1 MSLTININTSASAA
15 AFNLRNIGA
24 AHQRNLTRLST
35 GLRINS
41 SVDDVAGVAMS
52 LKLSTQIRRENAYAA
67 NLNNSLSFLKT
78 QDSALKQLGHL
89 LERMSELKAL
99 AHDVTKNGK
108 DVELYQAEYMQLQT
122 QFAQTTT
129 EKFNGINLFSQTS
142 ASDLLYLP
150 PPDQGDTIQIS
161 RPSLGN
167 LNTGDTL
174 KVGTGQAG
182 DSQYEL
188 ISGSFTWTEAKADAE
203 ARGGYLASITSQA
216 ELDKINTLLPGWDG
230 NTWLGGTDAGSEGQW
245 RWVSGEAWNFTNWGP
260 AQPNNGGGGDSEQNY
275 LWAISGTW
283 DDFDNIAVPQGY
295 LMEKG
300 GNHQYSI
307 LSLPWSDLISS
318 IQQVANARAQNG
330 AEQKRLDTEAD
341 LNASNI
347 ENREKALN
355 RIQDVDIAEATTK
368 LCKTKVL
375 MEGGTALLAQA
386 NVTTQSILR
395 LMMQNSNQR
404 L

>member
-1 MSLTININTSASAA
+1 MSLTININNSASSA

-41 SVDDVAGVAMS
+41 AADDAGGLAVSM
-52 LKLSTQIRRENAYAA
+52 KLSTQIRRANAYADS
-67 NLNNSLSFLKT
+67 LSNSLSFLKT
-78 QDSALKQLGHL
+78 QDSALKQLGNL

-99 AHDVTKNGK
+99 AHDVTKNGN
-108 DVELYQAEYMQLQT
+108 DVALYQAEYIQLQA

-142 ASDLLYLP
+142 APDPLYLP
-150 PPDQGDTIQIS
+150 PSDQGDTIQIS
-161 RPSLGN
+161 RPSLGD
-167 LNTGDTL
+167 LNTGSTL
-174 KVGTGQAG
+174 KVGTGSAG
-182 DSQYEL
+182 DSEYEL
-188 ISGSFTWTEAKADAE
+188 ISGSFTWTQAKADAE

-216 ELDKINTLLPGWDG
+216 ELDKINTLVPGFDQ

-245 RWVSGEAWNFTNWGP
+245 RWVSGESWGFTNWGP
-260 AQPNNGGGGDSEQNY
+260 GQPNNGGAGGSQQNY
-275 LWAISGTW
+275 LWAVNGTW
-283 DDFDNIAVPQGY
+283 DDFDDISIPQGY
-295 LMEKG
+295 LLEKG
-300 GNHQYSI
+300 GGQYSI
-307 LSLPWSDLISS
+307 LSLPWSDLNAS

-330 AEQKRLDTEAD
+330 AEQNRLYTEAD

-347 ENREKALN
+347 DNREKALS
-355 RIQDVDIAEATTK
+355 RIQDVDIAEATKT
-368 LCKTKVL
+368 LCKTKLL

-395 LMMQNSNQR
+395 LMMQNRNQR